1 MPLGTPSRRDA
12 ERLGLCSVAV
22 VPSSVRRAL
31 EKLGGSLSGTAAGGG
46 MGDLRLL
53 QPSDLDSFELPII
66 KRRKLEACIDGLK
79 GKYL

>member
-1 MPLGTPSRRDA
+1 
-12 ERLGLCSVAV
+12 
-22 VPSSVRRAL
+22 L

-79 GKYL
+79 GKEL